1 MTAERCTARR
11 RSACP
16 GSWSA
21 IAPSTQTTASPIRA
35 PASTPPLAAANARAD
50 RAADHLEGDGEA
62 DRRRERDD
70 RCVLRARPV
79 REEHRREP
87 PAEERARDQAGE
99 REPAPNE
106 PLHRSPQRRQQDEAE
121 RNPVDD
127 GHRRFRLDATE
138 GPELQELIDRYN
150 AAWNAHDVEA
160 IVSMHTE
167 DSVFE
172 NHVTGDVNV
181 GREEIGRAIDG
192 IFAVFP
198 DLAFETRRAYVREDL
213 VVQEWTARGTH
224 EGPMTRSGIEVQ
236 PTGRK
241 VEYKGMDVIPI
252 RDGLVARKDVYS
264 DSITL
269 LRQLGLTSI

>member
-1 MTAERCTARR
+1 M
-11 RSACP
+11 
-16 GSWSA
+16 
-21 IAPSTQTTASPIRA
+21 
-35 PASTPPLAAANARAD
+35 D
-50 RAADHLEGDGEA
+50 
-62 DRRRERDD
+62 
-70 RCVLRARPV
+70 
-79 REEHRREP
+79 
-87 PAEERARDQAGE
+87 
-99 REPAPNE
+99 
-106 PLHRSPQRRQQDEAE
+106 
-121 RNPVDD
+121 
-127 GHRRFRLDATE
+127 

-150 AAWNAHDVEA
+150 AAWNTHDVEA